1 MTLITKS
8 RVATALAG
16 IALMSLS
23 PFSLGATASGNLIDL
38 EVDNGTASNNSSIYI
53 SQQGVENVIGN
64 DGRFATFS
72 PTGGTIT
79 DSTNL
84 SIKKIEFSLSLQ
96 GATFSSTATI
106 GDGTLNSNTTG
117 SDVTFSAIT
126 DIAATTATTGSDTL
140 ASASTRALLN
150 GLNQD
155 VQLEQI
161 GDGNFLSLNQ
171 VGDSIDLS
179 YSATGDF
186 NVTELDVGQK
196 ATPSGSLSLA
206 INFVG
211 DSNTFDFNLGAA
223 SNSVVDGTT
232 LEFQVTGSNNFGF
245 VDITGDSNTNY
256 IDLIGSGNAFALE
269 QSGSSNL
276 VDALMNIDDSE
287 IKIEQ
292 TSNSNTV
299 TLELSGDNQALYIF
313 QGAAPGP

>member
-84 SIKKIEFSLSLQ
+84 GSNKIEFSLSLQ

-106 GDGTLNSNTTG
+106 GDGTPNSNTTG
-117 SDVTFSAIT
+117 SDVTFSAISE
-126 DIAATTATTGSDTL
+126 TATTGSDTL

-211 DSNTFDFNLGAA
+211 DSNTFDFNLGAV

-292 TSNSNTV
+292 TSNSNSV

>member
-1 MTLITKS
+1 MTLITRS
-8 RVATALAG
+8 RIATALAG
-16 IALMSLS
+16 IALISLS

-38 EVDNGTASNNSSIYI
+38 KVDNGTASNNSSIYI

-79 DSTNL
+79 GSTNL
-84 SIKKIEFSLSLQ
+84 GSNKIEFSLSLQ
-96 GATFSSTATI
+96 EATFISATFDS
-106 GDGTLNSNTTG
+106 DGTPNSNTIG
-117 SDVTFSAIT
+117 SDVTFS
-126 DIAATTATTGSDTL
+126 DIIEPATTGSDTL
-140 ASASTRALLN
+140 ASASVRALLN

-171 VGDSIDLS
+171 VGDSIGLS

-186 NVTELDVGQK
+186 NVTELDVGQT

-206 INFVG
+206 ISFVG

-232 LEFQVTGSNNFGF
+232 LEFQVDGDNNFGF

-292 TSNSNTV
+292 TSNSNSV
-299 TLELSGDNQALYIF
+299 TLQLSGDNQALYIF

>member
-23 PFSLGATASGNLIDL
+23 PFSLGATASENLIDL
-38 EVDNGTASNNSSIYI
+38 KVDNGIALNNSSIYI

-79 DSTNL
+79 GSTNL
-84 SIKKIEFSLSLQ
+84 GTKKIEFSLSLQ
-96 GATFSSTATI
+96 GASFSSPATI
-106 GDGTLNSNTTG
+106 GDGTPNSDTTG
-117 SDVTFSAIT
+117 SDVTFSAISE
-126 DIAATTATTGSDTL
+126 TATTGSDTL
-140 ASASTRALLN
+140 ASASMRALLK

-155 VQLEQI
+155 VQLKQI
-161 GDGNFLSLNQ
+161 GNGNFLSLNQ
-171 VGDSIDLS
+171 VGDSVDLS
-179 YSATGDF
+179 YSATGNF
-186 NVTELDVGQK
+186 NVTELDVGQE

-206 INFVG
+206 INFG
-211 DSNTFDFNLGAA
+211 GHSNTFDFNLGAA
-223 SNSVVDGTT
+223 SNSVVDATT

-276 VDALMNIDDSE
+276 VDALMNIDASE

-292 TSNSNTV
+292 TSNSNSV

-313 QGAAPGP
+313 QGAAPGSQ